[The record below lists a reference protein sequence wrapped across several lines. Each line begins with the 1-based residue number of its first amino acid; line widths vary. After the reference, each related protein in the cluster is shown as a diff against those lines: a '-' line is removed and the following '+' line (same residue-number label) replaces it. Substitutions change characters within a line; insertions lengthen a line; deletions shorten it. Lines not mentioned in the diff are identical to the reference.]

1 MTLCCGMSSSQ
12 SLEGSYC
19 FHFQASSSPRIKSS
33 TFFVCTIFPH
43 NTPFKRK
50 YVGQTGMLTFV
61 CCTIWTLTRQAYS
74 TDEYRAIDK
83 EKLQYLKKQLCL
95 LSTTNHKCSTLG
107 LKLGLG
113 SEKSALADVS
123 WLGPHCVWHWPLS
136 NRTVYKTW
144 SAILFNHTVFP
155 RHFLVFIKILL
166 LQALSDKSLLYI

>member
-113 SEKSALADVS
+113 SEKSAEVS
-123 WLGPHCVWHWPLS
+123 IGWRELTRPTLCVTLTIVKQNSLQDMVSHTFQS
-136 NRTVYKTW
+136 YSVSKT
-144 SAILFNHTVFP
+144 FFGFH
-155 RHFLVFIKILL
+155 
-166 LQALSDKSLLYI
+166 